1 MDDEGRDID
10 LVLVTGAGA
19 STAFGKDGGRVPMM
33 AEWSEALIRS
43 LGTRDSSYLAATG
56 LTPGLSGPEF
66 EERLG
71 AFLRSVLAFSEIEP
85 LLEPSLQMQRHD
97 RIFLEGL
104 KQWHGATVHHLGEV
118 TSVIHESLY
127 ENFGFDAVDL
137 EGAVSGYQ
145 TLFRQLGVV
154 PGASFLCATTNYD
167 VIAEHALRRLGFHPD
182 WGDVPALQRGDA
194 DLHVENIIDGMPR
207 YVPVLHLHGR
217 VGWYRR
223 TQDERLM
230 STEGLAKFGPFGVP
244 IVMLPDPEKDYD
256 SDPAIQAL
264 WPQFEAALARARRVF
279 VLGHSLHDDAL
290 VAALRRHVQP
300 ARRLAVAV
308 MPAPRGVPDP
318 GAEVIELV
326 NQEFSG
332 ARIVRVRFQQEPDIE
347 SGVIDDWMA
356 SLSR

>member
-19 STAFGKDGGRVPMM
+19 STAFGKNGGRVPMM

-43 LGTRDSSYLAATG
+43 LGLRGSGYLAATG
-56 LTPGLSGPEF
+56 LETGLTGPEF

-71 AFLRSVLAFSEIEP
+71 TFLRAVLAFSEIKG
-85 LLEPSLQMQRHD
+85 LLEPSLQMERHD
-97 RIFLEGL
+97 RILPDGL
-104 KQWHGATVHHLGEV
+104 KQWHGATAHHLGEV
-118 TSVIHESLY
+118 TKVIHQSLY

-137 EGAVSGYQ
+137 EGAASGYR
-145 TLFRQLGVV
+145 TLLGHLGVV
-154 PGASFLCATTNYD
+154 PGASFLYATTNYD
-167 VIAEHALRRLGFHPD
+167 VIAEYALRRLGFHPD
-182 WGDVPALQRGDA
+182 WGDVPTLQRGDA
-194 DLHVENIIDGMPR
+194 DLHVENIIEGMPR

-230 STEGLAKFGPFGVP
+230 STEGLATYGDFGVP
-244 IVMLPDPEKDYD
+244 IVMLPDPKKDYD

-279 VLGHSLHDDAL
+279 VLGHSLHDAAL

-308 MPAPRGVPDP
+308 MPVSRGGPDP
-318 GAEVIELV
+318 GAEIIDLV

-332 ARIVRVRFQQEPDIE
+332 ARIVRVRFQQEPE
-347 SGVIDDWMA
+347 VETSVIDDWTA